1 MDEGGAPREPEA
13 GMPEPDEPE
22 AAMPKAD
29 EPEAGT
35 PDTDTPE
42 AGEPDADPGT
52 YIGRLPEHAA
62 DTIPG
67 GLTRKDERVSAVDT
81 QTGAKS
87 PEPETPE
94 GHREGEQASDDTIR
108 EAGQNE

>member
-1 MDEGGAPREPEA
+1 MAKRNRRD
-13 GMPEPDEPE
+13 DK
-22 AAMPKAD
+22 AA
-29 EPEAGT
+29 
-35 PDTDTPE
+35 
-42 AGEPDADPGT
+42 DAGT
-52 YIGRLPEHAA
+52 YIGRLPERAA

-67 GLTRKDERVSAVDT
+67 GLTRKDERISAFDT

>member
-1 MDEGGAPREPEA
+1 MDERTGKQPRVPASGPKGPPDPEVDP
-13 GMPEPDEPE
+13 GPGDE
-22 AAMPKAD
+22 
-29 EPEAGT
+29 
-35 PDTDTPE
+35 
-42 AGEPDADPGT
+42 DADPGT

-67 GLTRKDERVSAVDT
+67 GLTRKDERVSAFDS

-94 GHREGEQASDDTIR
+94 GHREGDQATDDTIR
-108 EAGQNE
+108 EAGESR

>member
-1 MDEGGAPREPEA
+1 MADRKREGGKGKVDRAPRVPASGPKGPPDPQVDPER
-13 GMPEPDEPE
+13 GGPQ
-22 AAMPKAD
+22 AD
-29 EPEAGT
+29 A
-35 PDTDTPE
+35 
-42 AGEPDADPGT
+42 GT

-94 GHREGEQASDDTIR
+94 GHREGEQATDDTIR
-108 EAGQNE
+108 EAGHNE

>member
-1 MDEGGAPREPEA
+1 MAERKRKGDKASDA
-13 GMPEPDEPE
+13 GTR
-22 AAMPKAD
+22 AKAD
-29 EPEAGT
+29 RVKKA
-35 PDTDTPE
+35 
-42 AGEPDADPGT
+42 DAGT

-67 GLTRKDERVSAVDT
+67 GLTRKDGRVSAFDT

-94 GHREGEQASDDTIR
+94 GHREGDQTTDDTIR
-108 EAGQNE
+108 EAGENR

>member
-1 MDEGGAPREPEA
+1 MAARGSKREGSRK
-13 GMPEPDEPE
+13 
-22 AAMPKAD
+22 PKAEKSRD
-29 EPEAGT
+29 
-35 PDTDTPE
+35 
-42 AGEPDADPGT
+42 DPGS

-87 PEPETPE
+87 PEAETPE
-94 GHREGEQASDDTIR
+94 GHREGEQATDDTIR
-108 EAGQNE
+108 EAGENR